1 MTTITIKFGD
11 IFNTMLPTDYVE
23 QSVSFKEINSDQSSL
38 FAADEHVKQSTN
50 CFPFYRSINKKQ
62 SWIRVGDF
70 LNTTEIFKCIGIC
83 NKSFYKL
90 GAIFLICCHHKYNC
104 AKYSATANKEE
115 EEVKDPTSGIVP
127 ILNNVAVDL
136 SRVMKNELEN
146 RSFRGIRSDWLYW
159 NLFVPEYDKFFLPK
173 MQQWRQQ
180 LRAGEQSNISKQLY
194 GYFLIMLPSQ
204 EKKDRKSEETF
215 YRLIDGRPN
224 PLSYLKFLQKHSFQD
239 VFNHFKQ
246 IFDSGM
252 NGLKA
257 LSFITFI
264 VPYHILNNDDFNR
277 HGGKYKYKQLQ
288 VYPQVAEK
296 KQELH

>member
-1 MTTITIKFGD
+1 MIRAKSNSQHTLEQFAKKKFSNDIRQMVKKGAVIQCDIHWIFKHDNFFTVKQSRTKSPFDKKKMTTITIKFGD

-146 RSFRGIRSDWLYW
+146 RSF
-159 NLFVPEYDKFFLPK
+159 
-173 MQQWRQQ
+173 
-180 LRAGEQSNISKQLY
+180 
-194 GYFLIMLPSQ
+194 
-204 EKKDRKSEETF
+204 
-215 YRLIDGRPN
+215 
-224 PLSYLKFLQKHSFQD
+224 
-239 VFNHFKQ
+239 
-246 IFDSGM
+246 
-252 NGLKA
+252 
-257 LSFITFI
+257 
-264 VPYHILNNDDFNR
+264 
-277 HGGKYKYKQLQ
+277 
-288 VYPQVAEK
+288 
-296 KQELH
+296 